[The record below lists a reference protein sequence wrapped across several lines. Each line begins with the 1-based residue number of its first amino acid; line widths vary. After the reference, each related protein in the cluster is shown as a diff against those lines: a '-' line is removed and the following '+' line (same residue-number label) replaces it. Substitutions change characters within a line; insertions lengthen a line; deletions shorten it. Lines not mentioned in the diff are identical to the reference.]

1 MAQQRIIYWFRND
14 LRLQDN
20 EALRSAVESAKEIV
34 PVYVF
39 DPRQFE
45 NTRFGF
51 RRTGALRAQFLIDSV
66 TDLRNNLQKK
76 RRKSVG
82 KDRRS

>member
-1 MAQQRIIYWFRND
+1 MIHRIIYWFRND

-20 EALRSAVESAKEIV
+20 EAFFAATKAAQEVV

-45 NTRFGF
+45 KTKFGF
-51 RRTGALRAQFLIDSV
+51 RRAGALRAQFL
-66 TDLRNNLQKK
+66 L
-76 RRKSVG
+76 
-82 KDRRS
+82 